1 MFMERLCQGWSGVA
15 WGLEE
20 SQKLEGNLPSRGGE
34 KRWSLASL
42 EKNPNRLGAEQS

>member
-1 MFMERLCQGWSGVA
+1 MV
-15 WGLEE
+15 WGRVGFGGEPE
-20 SQKLEGNLPSRGGE
+20 AQGNLPSRGGE